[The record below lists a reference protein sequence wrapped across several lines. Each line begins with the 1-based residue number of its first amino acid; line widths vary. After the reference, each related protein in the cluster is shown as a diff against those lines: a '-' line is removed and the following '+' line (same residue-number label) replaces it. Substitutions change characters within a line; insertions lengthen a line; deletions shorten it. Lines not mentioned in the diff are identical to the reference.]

1 MKTIWRLICKD
12 FRRDARHPWT
22 ILLFACLPLLMTG
35 LIAAVFGGGGGGGK
49 SASMPVLH
57 VAVLDQD
64 RDLFARLL
72 RALPAQGEA
81 AQNLRLHFVET
92 REAGL
97 RMLEERQASALVV
110 LPRQMTESLLSG
122 RTNVMELYENPAE
135 QVLPR
140 VARQGVFVLA
150 EGLSGAAGLLQ
161 EPLQEIRSLTRAS
174 AFPATMAVSA
184 TATNMVEKMS
194 HVKGYL
200 FPPLIQFQTIKAED
214 YHHE

>member
-1 MKTIWRLICKD
+1 MKTIWRLIWKD

-22 ILLFACLPLLMTG
+22 ILLFSCLPLLMTS
-35 LIAAVFGGGGGGGK
+35 LIAVVFGGGRGGK

-81 AQNLRLHFVET
+81 AENLRLHFVET
-92 REAGL
+92 REVGL

-110 LPRQMTESLLSG
+110 LPLQMTEGLLSG

-161 EPLQEIRSLTRAS
+161 EPLQEIRALTRAP
-174 AFPATMAVSA
+174 AFPASMAVSA
-184 TATNMVEKMS
+184 TATNMVEKLS